1 MAKSDEFDK
10 PRVDLSDDPVGL
22 ALSQPVVAVTK
33 TEDIEPEDTW
43 NWMDTEETV
52 PKTNQTITETG
63 TGDHVNLL
71 HCDELH
77 TNS

>member
-1 MAKSDEFDK
+1 MEKSDEFDK
-10 PRVDLSDDPVGL
+10 PRVDPSDGPVGL

-33 TEDIEPEDTW
+33 TEDIEPTEKWTL
-43 NWMDTEETV
+43 DTEETV